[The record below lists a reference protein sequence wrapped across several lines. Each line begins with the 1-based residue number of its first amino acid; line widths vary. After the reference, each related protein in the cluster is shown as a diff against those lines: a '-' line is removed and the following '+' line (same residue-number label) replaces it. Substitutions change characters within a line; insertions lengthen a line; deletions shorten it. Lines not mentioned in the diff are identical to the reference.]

1 MRNWIRS
8 LTGRLTLKLKSIK
21 SSCRLHLTL
30 EPDLVPLF
38 FQFLQRGVVVEA
50 RIDCAIRTFLC
61 DQLGLDPEYL
71 DGRIQTLFLDGK
83 SVDDLDSPILKQGS
97 VLSLSAAMPGLLG
110 AVLRRG
116 SHYAAMRAQ
125 LSHKGEPTSVPDR
138 EGKIVL
144 KLFNLL
150 TRELGPIVL
159 KRGIWIEGKDLGEL
173 FSARSD
179 RFRAGCLAAR
189 IDGDRVNPDNLADI
203 EWGDGMVF
211 LWLQD

>member
-1 MRNWIRS
+1 M
-8 LTGRLTLKLKSIK
+8 K
-21 SSCRLHLTL
+21 SSCHLHLTL
-30 EPDLVPLF
+30 GPDLVPLF

-50 RIDCAIRTFLC
+50 RIDCGIKNFLC

-83 SVDDLDSPILKQGS
+83 SVDNLDSPILTQGS

-116 SHYAAMRAQ
+116 SRYAAMRTQMA
-125 LSHKGEPTSVPDR
+125 HKEEPISAPDR
-138 EGKIVL
+138 EGTIVL

-150 TRELGPIVL
+150 TGELGPKVL

-179 RFRAGCLAAR
+179 RFRAGCLVAR

-211 LWLQD
+211 LQMQIQDR

>member
-1 MRNWIRS
+1 M
-8 LTGRLTLKLKSIK
+8 KQ
-21 SSCRLHLTL
+21 SCHLNLTL
-30 EPDLVPLF
+30 ESDSVPLF

-50 RIDCAIRTFLC
+50 RIDCAIRAFLC
-61 DQLGLDPEYL
+61 DQLGLDPDYV
-71 DGRIQTLFLDGK
+71 DRRIQTLFLDGK

-116 SHYAAMRAQ
+116 SRYAAMRTQIA
-125 LSHKGEPTSVPDR
+125 HKGEPTSVPDR
-138 EGKIVL
+138 EGTIVL

-159 KRGIWIEGKDLGEL
+159 KRGIWIEGKDLGEF

-179 RFRAGCLAAR
+179 RFRAGCLMAQ
-189 IDGDRVNPDNLADI
+189 IDGDRIDPDNLTHID
-203 EWGDGMVF
+203 WGDEKIF
-211 LWLQD
+211 LQIQAE